1 LLLRGAIAAFGLVM
15 LAGCVWGLGPA
26 FVSLDRATV
35 TGALTLPADRQ
46 DAAGRLKT
54 DNGYQLLVAESKVR
68 VYLGRVALLGPAPA
82 GGSAAE
88 VLGLAPFDPVL
99 FVPLGGE
106 YGTDT
111 FTCQGPNV
119 CQLPPGTIATARLD
133 VTRLQA
139 YGSVQA
145 GPGLTAPIQWEI
157 DLPTPGVRYDAS
169 APATI
174 DRAVAPRLAFGGRLQ
189 LTERLFDGIEWAR
202 LAQAAPGETL
212 HLETDERS
220 KAALLANLA
229 KSQWTAE
236 LKRYSGD

>member
-1 LLLRGAIAAFGLVM
+1 MM

-35 TGALTLPADRQ
+35 TGALTLTADRQ
-46 DAAGRLKT
+46 DASGRLKT
-54 DNGYQLLVAESKVR
+54 DNGYLLQVAEGKVR
-68 VYLGRVALLGPAPA
+68 VYLGRVALQAQASSSAP
-82 GGSAAE
+82 E

-106 YGTDT
+106 YSTDT

-119 CQLPPGTIATARLD
+119 CLLAPGAIASARLD

-145 GPGLTAPIQWEI
+145 GPGLAAPVSWEI
-157 DLPTPGVRYDAS
+157 DLPTPGVHYDAGAS
-169 APATI
+169 ATI
-174 DRAVAPRLAFGGRLQ
+174 DHATAPRLAFEGRLQ

-202 LAQAAPGETL
+202 LAQAAPGATL
-212 HLETDERS
+212 HLEVDEKS
-220 KAALLANLA
+220 KATLLANLA
-229 KSQWTAE
+229 QNQWTAE
-236 LKRYSGD
+236 IKRYP